1 MSQVSLPFMNHFTK
15 IPLAQT
21 IVDACL
27 FYGVRKVVISP
38 GSRNAPLTI
47 GFTNEAEIEHYSIVD
62 ERCAAF
68 FAMGMAQQTKEPV
81 AIVCTSGSAMLNYYP
96 AVTEAFYSQIPLVV
110 ISADRPPHLID
121 RGDGQTIRQP
131 NALDNHVGYSASL
144 LLDNRNGDNT
154 AHQSYNEHQLKK
166 AFATLFQRNIP
177 IHINA
182 PFDEP
187 LYEQSDEK
195 QFQPLFEP
203 LDVRNDQLSDTSDF
217 LSQWNQARRKMILV
231 GCLDPDQLSRKWM
244 DILANDDSVIVL
256 TEATSNIRHQ
266 AFFEQI
272 DALIAPIEKLDNA
285 DAFWQKLQPELLLTF
300 GGMIVSK
307 KIKAFLRKY
316 PPQRHFHVDPYHAN
330 DTFFCLTKH
339 FKTRIN
345 DFFESQE
352 DKMKRVSSDHQKFWQ
367 HYRSAVESELPN
379 YLQRIDHSDL
389 SVFDKVIKSIP
400 DDHLI
405 HFANSSSIRYAN
417 LFSFKDGHEVFS
429 NRGTSGIDGSTST
442 AIGAALMSKKPG
454 LLITGDLSFFY
465 DSNALWNDHIPK
477 DFKIIMINNSGGGI
491 FRILPGEKEK
501 AYYQRYFETTHELTA
516 EHLCKMYGFE
526 YQLAENGQE
535 LDQGLSDLFT
545 RNDQPQLLEVK
556 TPRTL
561 NDEVLLGY
569 FSFLAERCF

>member
-1 MSQVSLPFMNHFTK
+1 MIHFTK

-27 FYGVRKVVISP
+27 FYGVQKVVISP

-47 GFTNEAEIEHYSIVD
+47 GFTNETSIDHYSIVD

-68 FAMGMAQQTKEPV
+68 FALGMAQQTGKPA

-96 AVTEAFYSQIPLVV
+96 AVAEAFYSQIPLVV

-131 NALDNHVGYSASL
+131 EALDNHIGYSASL
-144 LLDNRNGDNT
+144 MLDNRSGDNT
-154 AHQSYNEHQLKK
+154 SQQSYNEHQLKK
-166 AFATLFQRNIP
+166 AFATLFERNLP

-187 LYEQSDEK
+187 LYEQASEK
-195 QFQPLFEP
+195 QFQPLFET
-203 LDVRNDQLSDTSDF
+203 LDISQSRLSDTTDF
-217 LSQWNQARRKMILV
+217 ITQWNQANRKMVLV
-231 GCLDPDQLSRKWM
+231 GCLDPDQLSKQW
-244 DILANDDSVIVL
+244 IEFLADDASVIVL
-256 TEATSNIRHQ
+256 TEATSNLHHEK
-266 AFFEQI
+266 FFEHI

-285 DAFWQKLQPELLLTF
+285 DTFWQKLQPEFLLTF

-316 PPQRHFHVDPYHAN
+316 PPKRHFHVDPFHAN

-339 FKTRIN
+339 FKTSVEL
-345 DFFESQE
+345 FF
-352 DKMKRVSSDHQKFWQ
+352 DTLSDEFKNVPSDYQKFWLE
-367 HYRSAVESELPN
+367 YKSAVEDQLPH
-379 YLQRIDHSDL
+379 YLENIFHSDFT
-389 SVFDKVIKSIP
+389 VFHQVINNIP
-400 DDHLI
+400 DDYLI

-417 LFSFKDGHEVFS
+417 LFSFKNRQEVYS

-442 AIGAALMSKKPG
+442 AIGAALTSKKPG

-465 DSNALWNDHIPK
+465 DSNALWNDYIPK
-477 DFKIIMINNSGGGI
+477 DFKIILINNSGGGI

-501 AYYQRYFETTHELTA
+501 AYYQRYFETTHELSA
-516 EHLCKMYGFE
+516 EHLCKMYGFA
-526 YQLAENGQE
+526 YHFAENE
-535 LDQGLSDLFT
+535 NDLNQQL
-545 RNDQPQLLEVK
+545 NDFFNSTEQPQLLEIK
-556 TPRTL
+556 TPRTV

-569 FSFLAERCF
+569 FNFLAEKCF

>member
-1 MSQVSLPFMNHFTK
+1 MSHFTK

-27 FYGVRKVVISP
+27 FYSVEKVVISP

-47 GFTNEAEIEHYSIVD
+47 GFTNEADIYHYSIVD

-68 FAMGMAQQTKEPV
+68 FAMGMAQQTRKPV
-81 AIVCTSGSAMLNYYP
+81 ALVCTSGSAMLNYYP

-131 NALDNHVGYSASL
+131 EALDNHVGYSASL
-144 LLDNRNGDNT
+144 MLDNRNGDNT
-154 AHQSYNEHQLKK
+154 SNQSYNEHQLKK
-166 AFATLFQRNIP
+166 AFATLSQRNIP

-187 LYEQSDEK
+187 LYEQADEK
-195 QFQPLFEP
+195 QFQPLFET
-203 LDVRNDQLSDTSDF
+203 LDISSSQLLDTSDF
-217 LSQWNQARRKMILV
+217 LTQWNQAKRKMILV
-231 GCLDPDQLSRKWM
+231 GCLYPGRLSKEW
-244 DILANDDSVIVL
+244 IEYLAADASVIVL
-256 TEATSNIRHQ
+256 TEATSNLHHTN
-266 AFFEQI
+266 FFEQI
-272 DALIAPIEKLDNA
+272 DALIAPIEKLDNT

-316 PPQRHFHVDPYHAN
+316 PPKRHFHVDPFHAN
-330 DTFFCLTKH
+330 DTFFCLSKH
-339 FKTRIN
+339 FKTTID
-345 DFFESQE
+345 DFFNSHKNQL
-352 DKMKRVSSDHQKFWQ
+352 KYVTSDYQKFWLQ
-367 HYRSAVESELPN
+367 YKSVIENELSQ
-379 YLQRIDHSDL
+379 YLEQIDHSDF
-389 SVFDKVIKSIP
+389 SVFDRVIKRIP
-400 DDHLI
+400 EDYLV

-417 LFSFKDGHEVFS
+417 LFSFKNSHEVFS

-442 AIGAALMSKKPG
+442 AIGAALMSEKPG

-465 DSNALWNDHIPK
+465 DSNALWNDHIPY
-477 DFKIIMINNSGGGI
+477 DFKVIVINNSGGGI

-501 AYYQRYFETTHELTA
+501 AYYQRYFETTHQLTA

-526 YQLAENGQE
+526 YHYADNEGE
-535 LDQGLSDLFT
+535 LDQCLSDFFLK
-545 RNDQPQLLEVK
+545 NDQPQLLEIK
-556 TPRTL
+556 TPRTV

>member
-1 MSQVSLPFMNHFTK
+1 MSHFTK

-27 FYGVRKVVISP
+27 FYGVEKVVISP

-47 GFTNEAEIEHYSIVD
+47 GFTNEPDIENYSIVD

-68 FAMGMAQQTKEPV
+68 FALGMAQQTGRPV
-81 AIVCTSGSAMLNYYP
+81 AIICTSGSAMLNYYP
-96 AVTEAFYSQIPLVV
+96 AVAEAFYSQIPLVV

-131 NALDNHVGYSASL
+131 EALDNHVGYSASL
-144 LLDNRNGDNT
+144 MLDNRNGDNT
-154 AHQSYNEHQLKK
+154 SQQSYNEHQLKK
-166 AFATLFQRNIP
+166 AFATMFERNLP

-187 LYEQSDEK
+187 LYDQASEK
-195 QFQPLFEP
+195 QFQPLFET
-203 LDVRNDQLSDTSDF
+203 LDISQSRLSDTKDF
-217 LSQWNQARRKMILV
+217 ITQWNQTNRKMVLV
-231 GCLDPDQLSRKWM
+231 GCLHPDQLSQQWIKF
-244 DILANDDSVIVL
+244 LAADASVIVL
-256 TEATSNIRHQ
+256 TEATSNIHHEK
-266 AFFEQI
+266 FFEQI

-285 DAFWQKLQPELLLTF
+285 DTFWEKLQPELLLTF

-316 PPQRHFHVDPYHAN
+316 PPKRHFHVDPFHAN

-339 FKTRIN
+339 FKTSVEL
-345 DFFESQE
+345 FF
-352 DKMKRVSSDHQKFWQ
+352 DTLSDELKNVPGDYQKFWLE
-367 HYRSAVESELPN
+367 YKFAVEDQLPH
-379 YLQRIDHSDL
+379 YLDNISHSDFT
-389 SVFDKVIKSIP
+389 VFYQVIKKIP
-400 DDHLI
+400 DEYLI

-417 LFSFKDGHEVFS
+417 LFSFKNSQEVFS

-442 AIGAALMSKKPG
+442 AIGAALTSKKSG

-465 DSNALWNDHIPK
+465 DSNALWNDYIPK
-477 DFKIIMINNSGGGI
+477 DFKIILINNSGGGI

-501 AYYQRYFETTHELTA
+501 TYYQRYFETTHELSA
-516 EHLCKMYGFE
+516 KHLCKMYNFD
-526 YQLAENGQE
+526 YH
-535 LDQGLSDLFT
+535 FT
-545 RNDQPQLLEVK
+545 EDEKSVDEKLTHFFNSNDRPQLLEIK
-556 TPRTL
+556 TPRTV

-569 FSFLAERCF
+569 FSFLAEKCF